1 MKEAFPHPKD
11 DLISGIVSLPQ
22 EKRAR
27 LASGLT
33 RQLVDGHT
41 LVAQGLKQL
50 GITHVYCVSGT
61 PIRETFARCV
71 ELGIRLI
78 GVRHQQAGVMM
89 AVAQN
94 YITGR
99 LSAVSI
105 LSAGPAVTNAA
116 TGILIARD
124 NCWPV
129 IVLGGRRPLS
139 MKRMGSFQELDAVPM
154 YESITKWSATVEA
167 ASRILAFLERAFK
180 VAISGRPGPVY
191 LDLPEDV
198 LTGLAIRSD
207 VVVPNCES
215 PPAPD
220 TRAIMRAADI
230 LLSAKRPAIVIGKG
244 IRWSEPYQE
253 LGRLVN
259 DYGLPFITSAMG
271 RGYLPDDHLLCC
283 NDARSL
289 LMSKADTVL
298 FLGARLDWSFRFGS
312 EFASDVKLIQVDI
325 DGSEIGVNK
334 SPTEGIV
341 GDVKEVLQQIVA
353 YINRSGGDRNRP
365 ELALWH
371 GTLIEER
378 ESKRRRWNCL
388 MNAES
393 LPITPYRMLKEI
405 RDFLPHDAICI
416 LDGNVFMAAGQQVLP
431 AYVPA
436 SRFTAGSNGCLGVGI
451 PFGSGAK
458 IAYPDRLVVVI
469 CGDTAF
475 GFNAM
480 DLETAVRHGV
490 AVIVVVVNNEG
501 NCGALMQK
509 TFFPADGER
518 VTMFQPDIHYEN
530 IMRVFGGHAE
540 FVDRLEQ
547 LRPVLERSAAQNIPA
562 CINVRVDPYTA
573 YPQDL

>member
-1 MKEAFPHPKD
+1 MKTNRFHHKD
-11 DLISGIVSLPQ
+11 DLISGIVSLP
-22 EKRAR
+22 EATRVP
-27 LASGLT
+27 LANSLT
-33 RQLVDGHT
+33 RKLVDGHT

-61 PIRETFARCV
+61 PIRETFAKCG

-89 AVAQN
+89 AISQN

-99 LSAVSI
+99 LSAVSL

-139 MKRMGSFQELDAVPM
+139 MKGMGSFQELDAVPM

-167 ASRILAFLERAFK
+167 TSSIPAFLERAFK

-230 LLSAKRPAIVIGKG
+230 LLSAKRPAILIGKG
-244 IRWSEPYQE
+244 VRWSEPYQE
-253 LGRLVN
+253 LARLVN

-271 RGYLPDDHLLCC
+271 RGYLPDAHPLCC

-289 LMSKADTVL
+289 LMSKADAVL

-325 DGSEIGVNK
+325 HASEIGVNK
-334 SPTEGIV
+334 SPTVGIV

-365 ELALWH
+365 KLTLWH

-378 ESKRRRWNCL
+378 ESKRRRWNSL

-393 LPITPYRMLKEI
+393 LPMTPYRMLQEI
-405 RDFLPHDAICI
+405 RDFLPRDAICI
-416 LDGNVFMAAGQQVLP
+416 LDGNVCMAAAQQVLP

-451 PFGSGAK
+451 PFGIGAK

-509 TFFPADGER
+509 AFFPADGER
-518 VTMFQPDIHYEN
+518 VTMFQPDIRYEN
-530 IMRVFGGHAE
+530 IMRAFGGHAE
-540 FVDRLEQ
+540 FVDRPEQ
-547 LRPVLERSAAQNIPA
+547 LRPALERSAAGHIPA